1 MAKLLVVEDE
11 AIIRKSLRMLLEGAG
26 HSVTEAWS
34 VATATSH
41 DLQKFDLVLSDL
53 RLPGGSG
60 HALINLAAPVPV
72 LIITSHASISAAVDA
87 IKQGARDFLPKPF
100 DHDDLLAKVSQLLM
114 DPSRRQLP
122 AGDNKHGIIG
132 ESQGM
137 LELFNKIIGA

>member
-72 LIITSHASISAAVDA
+72 LIITSHA
-87 IKQGARDFLPKPF
+87 
-100 DHDDLLAKVSQLLM
+100 
-114 DPSRRQLP
+114 
-122 AGDNKHGIIG
+122 
-132 ESQGM
+132 
-137 LELFNKIIGA
+137 